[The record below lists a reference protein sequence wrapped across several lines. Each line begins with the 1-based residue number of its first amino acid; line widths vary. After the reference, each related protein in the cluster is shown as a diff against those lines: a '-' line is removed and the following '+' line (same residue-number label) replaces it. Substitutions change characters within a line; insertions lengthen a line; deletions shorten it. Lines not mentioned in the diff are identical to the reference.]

1 MIIELLVSA
10 VISFYPAEKSVA
22 TNSIETELTDSIHWT
37 TLDAV
42 NKTVSKNIKKNKV
55 KDEKLIMVDFYTDWC
70 GWCKRLDKETYMDPE
85 VIELTNKYFYAI
97 KFDAEQMD
105 SVEFA
110 GKMYKMKAAGKRGTH
125 DFAMEMGSRPGGR
138 IGYPTI
144 SFIDPMGKKIAVE
157 AGFKDAAKMKL
168 TLIYYGEGHYKTK
181 DFITF
186 QKEYNQSQL
195 TD

>member
-1 MIIELLVSA
+1 MIVELLITAILSVYPTEKTVSP
-10 VISFYPAEKSVA
+10 SFVK
-22 TNSIETELTDSIHWT
+22 TELTDSIHWT
-37 TLDAV
+37 TLQTV
-42 NKTVSKNIKKNKV
+42 NKTVEKNIKKNKV
-55 KDEKLIMVDFYTDWC
+55 KDDKLIMVDFYTDWC
-70 GWCKRLDKETYMDPE
+70 GWCKRLDKETYMDAE

-97 KFDAEQMD
+97 KFDAEQKD

-110 GKMYKMKAAGKRGTH
+110 GKMYKLKAAGSRGTH

-168 TLIYYGEGHYKTK
+168 TLIFYGEGHYKTK

>member
-1 MIIELLVSA
+1 
-10 VISFYPAEKSVA
+10 
-22 TNSIETELTDSIHWT
+22 
-37 TLDAV
+37 
-42 NKTVSKNIKKNKV
+42 
-55 KDEKLIMVDFYTDWC
+55 
-70 GWCKRLDKETYMDPE
+70 
-85 VIELTNKYFYAI
+85 
-97 KFDAEQMD
+97 
-105 SVEFA
+105 
-110 GKMYKMKAAGKRGTH
+110 MKADGKRGTH

>member
-1 MIIELLVSA
+1 MIVELLISA
-10 VISFYPAEKSVA
+10 FLSVYPSNKTVIHSTV
-22 TNSIETELTDSIHWT
+22 ETELNDSIHWT
-37 TLDAV
+37 TLEAV
-42 NKTVSKNIKKNKV
+42 NKTVSKNIKKDKI
-55 KDEKLIMVDFYTDWC
+55 KDGKLIMVDFYTDWC

-110 GKMYKMKAAGKRGTH
+110 GKMYKMKAVGKRGTH
-125 DFAMEMGSRPGGR
+125 DFAMEMASRPGGR